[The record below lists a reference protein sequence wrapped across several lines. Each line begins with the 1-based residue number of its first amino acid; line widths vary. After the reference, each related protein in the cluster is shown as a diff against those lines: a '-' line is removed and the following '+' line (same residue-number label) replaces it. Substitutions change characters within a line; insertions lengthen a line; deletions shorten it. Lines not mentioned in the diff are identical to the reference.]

1 VKKQIL
7 IFYKSVKVRLCNKP
21 EIMFLKTLFKA
32 SFKNTHSDKK
42 VSVTPLEVTMNIVT
56 SWKNKRM
63 KTVGKHK
70 ETRNT
75 GQTLE
80 DKWDECDNIYIMC
93 PRVYS

>member
-1 VKKQIL
+1 
-7 IFYKSVKVRLCNKP
+7 
-21 EIMFLKTLFKA
+21 MMALKTLVKA

-63 KTVGKHK
+63 KTVRKHK
-70 ETRNT
+70 ETCNT

-93 PRVYS
+93 PLL